1 MLNFYL
7 QSTLGVPED
16 GIMTAELL
24 ERLYME
30 QAYGGLKVEKTLEES
45 NVTFPDK
52 VCFQFVF
59 NSQELLML

>member
-1 MLNFYL
+1 MLKFYL

-24 ERLYME
+24 KRLYME
-30 QAYGGLKVEKTLEES
+30 QTYGSLKVEKSLKES
-45 NVTFPDK
+45 NVIFPDK

-59 NSQELLML
+59 NSQELKAF